1 MMPVPKIRLIRDLR
15 DFRNLVNDEMSVD
28 TFDKLMESK
37 PVKERRA
44 ELDRKLDVLKR
55 KYVMVSLSSD

>member
-1 MMPVPKIRLIRDLR
+1 MMPVPKIRLIR

-55 KYVMVSLSSD
+55 KYVMVSLSSHF